1 MPADLN
7 TRPPSPPPSPTP
19 GRPSRPP
26 LPKWKL
32 PPPVRA
38 GLWAR
43 TPPAVF
49 PAVLG
54 LAGLAVGWRRGAG
67 AFGAPVEAL
76 AEIFTGAVTLLVAF
90 ALLTIIVKIARR
102 PGVVAEDLRILP
114 GRAGMA
120 AAVLSAYLLAILLA
134 PHAILLAR
142 GLFWVTLGAQLALIV
157 MVLRALAAG
166 PIEQRRVT
174 PAFHLSFT
182 GLIVGALAALNLG
195 MTGMAA
201 ALFWPSLAAA
211 LAIWAVSAAQFARE
225 VPPAPLRPL
234 LAIHLAPVALIG
246 TVALGLGM
254 PGIALAM
261 GIAAAVLLAALV
273 IAVRWLLIAGFTPFW
288 GALTFPLAAT
298 VNLWLGLGWQMA
310 GGTLLVAAT
319 LVIIPIAFQVM
330 KMWASGQLA
339 IKTNAAV
346 A

>member
-1 MPADLN
+1 MPVDPN
-7 TRPPSPPPSPTP
+7 PRPS

-54 LAGLAVGWRRGAG
+54 LAGLALSWRRGAG
-67 AFGAPVEAL
+67 AFGSPVEAL

-102 PGVVAEDLRILP
+102 PAVVMEDLRILP
-114 GRAGMA
+114 GRAGLA

-134 PHAILLAR
+134 PHALVLAR
-142 GLFWVTLGAQLALIV
+142 GLFWATLGAQLALMGLIV
-157 MVLRALAAG
+157 SALAAA
-166 PIEQRRVT
+166 PVEQRRVT

-182 GLIVGALAALNLG
+182 GLIVGSLAALNLG
-195 MTGMAA
+195 LTGLAA
-201 ALFWPSLAAA
+201 VLFWPALVAA
-211 LAIWAVSAAQFARE
+211 LVIWGVSARQFLGE

-246 TVALGLGM
+246 SVALGLGM
-254 PGIALAM
+254 PGLAQGM
-261 GIAAAVLLAALV
+261 GLASVVLLAALV
-273 IAVRWLLIAGFTPFW
+273 LGGRWLLAAGFTPFW

-298 VNLWLGLGWQMA
+298 VNLWLGLGWRLT

-319 LVIIPIAFQVM
+319 LAIIPIAFQVM